1 MPLDR
6 LLRTTTCLVTALM
19 TAACAGGSPSAPSLT
34 TPSAPAAAAMA
45 PLKVQV
51 DSVCAGRESNI
62 TVFVDAERIGVTNPG
77 EPGVSRMVTVG
88 SHQLSAVSERGT
100 MWGPFPTTVGA
111 AGQLERLG
119 CTSFDAL

>member
-1 MPLDR
+1 MPVDR
-6 LLRTTTCLVTALM
+6 RILSTACVMTALTM
-19 TAACAGGSPSAPSLT
+19 AACAGGSPSAASLT
-34 TPSAPAAAAMA
+34 APSAPVASALA

-88 SHQLSAVSERGT
+88 SHQLSALSERGT
-100 MWGPFPTTVGA
+100 MWGPFPTSVGA
-111 AGQLERLG
+111 AGKLERLG
-119 CTSFDAL
+119 CVTFDAL

>member
-1 MPLDR
+1 MPGDR
-6 LLRTTTCLVTALM
+6 LVVITAWSVASL
-19 TAACAGGSPSAPSLT
+19 TVSACAGGSPSVPSVT
-34 TPSAPAAAAMA
+34 APSAPPAAVTA

-51 DSVCAGRESNI
+51 DAVCAGRELNI

-77 EPGVSRMVTVG
+77 EPGLSRMVTVG
-88 SHQLSAVSERGT
+88 AHQLSAVSERGT

-111 AGQLERLG
+111 GGQLERLG